1 MRNGMMR
8 YYCYAYYYC
17 IATADAEAT
26 IFATASLFLCAAKLF
41 IALYSSREEAELCV
55 AAFETPLLSP
65 ENSGLRRRI
74 REGDTL
80 SCIFHRTFCIGHQKP
95 RNVVEKLQVYEEEC
109 RFKIR

>member
-1 MRNGMMR
+1 MMR
-8 YYCYAYYYC
+8 YYCYAYYC
-17 IATADAEAT
+17 IATAAAEAT
-26 IFATASLFLCAAKLF
+26 IFATASLLFLCAAKLF
-41 IALYSSREEAELCV
+41 IALYSSREEEAELCV

-109 RFKIR
+109 RFEIR